1 MSPKEKAQELFKK
14 HEDAIYEKFTY
25 TGDGEEAVLLA
36 KEAAIITVDCLIQE
50 FEKSDSLYA
59 TKFLTEYW
67 SNVKVELQC
76 I

>member
-1 MSPKEKAQELFKK
+1 MTPKQKAQELFKN

-36 KEAAIITVDCLIQE
+36 KEAAIITVNEMIKIGRNLPHYNNVE
-50 FEKSDSLYA
+50 GE
-59 TKFLTEYW
+59 TYW
-67 SNVKVELQC
+67 LRVKVEVQC